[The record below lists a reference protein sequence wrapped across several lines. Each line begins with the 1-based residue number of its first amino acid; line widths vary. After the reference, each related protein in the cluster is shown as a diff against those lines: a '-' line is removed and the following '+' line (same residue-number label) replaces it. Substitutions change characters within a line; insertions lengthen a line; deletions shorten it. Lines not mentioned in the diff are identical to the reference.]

1 MTQHT
6 RPQEWVD
13 DDSELRRANRA
24 TVQRYLDM
32 TEGPARL
39 ERHHLFTEDARGGL
53 WTTDTG
59 QPAAVTGRENLYLM
73 AAWSLECFPD
83 WRWTNVEIFE
93 TQDPDRM
100 WVECDGEG
108 QIIFPHY
115 PPGHYRNHFIH
126 SFRLDNGKIA
136 EIREFMNP
144 CEQMRALGIEVPVV
158 KRGGIPTDGETA

>member
-13 DDSELRRANRA
+13 SDSELRRTNRA
-24 TVQRYLDM
+24 TVERYLDM

-39 ERHHLFTEDARGGL
+39 QRHHLFTEDARGGL

-83 WRWTNVEIFE
+83 WRWTNVEIYE
-93 TQDPDRM
+93 TQDPNRM
-100 WVECDGEG
+100 WVECDEEDRSSSPT
-108 QIIFPHY
+108 I
-115 PPGHYRNHFIH
+115 
-126 SFRLDNGKIA
+126 S
-136 EIREFMNP
+136 
-144 CEQMRALGIEVPVV
+144 RA
-158 KRGGIPTDGETA
+158 TTATTSSTRSASTTE